1 MDDALTVQ
9 MQVPPCRVAPMP
21 AVWRLR
27 QLYGAYARCMALMP
41 AVWRLCQLYF
51 SIESSTTNSSHDGAD
66 VSRRRSRR
74 SRRRSLSMSL

>member
-9 MQVPPCRVAPMP
+9 MQVPPCRMAPMP

-41 AVWRLCQLYF
+41 AVWRLCQPY
-51 SIESSTTNSSHDGAD
+51 GVYA
-66 VSRRRSRR
+66 SRMA
-74 SRRRSLSMSL
+74 LMPVVFQY